1 MQVKKIPQ
9 RILDVKKIGFLV
21 FEFEHISKNEKI
33 IPVMINARMNTYEGK
48 LYILSIAR
56 DITER
61 KKLNRELRDT
71 DNFNAAL
78 SLLNKNLQ
86 LGAKDAKTF
95 DLLIEIYKKMHNY
108 SDLIKILN
116 VAIKNAPRKI
126 KSMGR
131 LKKKSYLRRS

>member
-1 MQVKKIPQ
+1 
-9 RILDVKKIGFLV
+9 
-21 FEFEHISKNEKI
+21 
-33 IPVMINARMNTYEGK
+33 MINARMNTYEGK